1 VTASLSQVASGR
13 RWPRLSRSAAAARV
27 PGQLA
32 GSSGD
37 VLPARPGPLLEVSD
51 LAVSIPTDSGTIEA
65 VRGISLAIGRG
76 ETVGVVGESGSG
88 KTMLALS
95 VMGLLPRTARVRG
108 SIQLEGTELLGS
120 SPAQWQAIRGSQVAM
135 VFQDPMTALNPMY
148 TVGWQ
153 VAECVLLH
161 RKVGR
166 RAAMARVIELLAA
179 VGLPEPDQLAQRY
192 PHQLSGGMRQ
202 RVVIAMAIANE
213 PQLLIA
219 DEPTTALD
227 VTVQAQILDLLTSVR
242 QQTSA
247 AMILITHDLGV
258 VAGVADRVLVM
269 YAGRAAEI
277 GGVDQVFAEPG
288 MPYTAGLLASLP
300 SLHSRSERLP
310 AISGTPPT
318 GLGYGPGCAFAPRCP
333 LAAEPCTSQP
343 ALTEIAAGHVAAC
356 HFAGPEAGGRAATA
370 FQLPAGQQWANG
382 RASAAGAAGAGD
394 GSWPRTEG
402 AADIAGTVGTGDGSG
417 PRTEREVNPAG
428 ATSQGG
434 GVVLAVQD
442 LTKHFRIRGGTFG
455 SVATVQAVSGVNLE
469 LRAGRCLALVGESG
483 CGKSTLARLLMRLED
498 PTAGTITLNGRD
510 LTKLS
515 DDELRE
521 TRRDVQMVFQDP
533 YSSLNPRLS
542 VGEIVGEPLTVHKVP
557 DRADRVRDLL
567 LSVGL
572 DPVARVRFPGEF
584 SGGQRQRIGIARALA
599 LDPQALVLD
608 EPVSALDVS
617 IQASVLNMLRDLQR
631 KRNMAYLFIAHDLSV
646 VRQVADDVAVMYL
659 GQIVE
664 QGPADEVYRRPAHP
678 YTTAL
683 LSAVPIPDP
692 PAERS
697 RERILL
703 RGEVPSPVNPP
714 SGCRFRTRCW
724 KADSRCA
731 EEPPLLQVLAFDGQH
746 RPGGQH
752 GVDSQHGAYDQ
763 HRVACHYPEN
773 GPWIA
778 G

>member
-1 VTASLSQVASGR
+1 MTVSLSQVASGR
-13 RWPRLSRSAAAARV
+13 RWPRFSRSAAVRV
-27 PGQLA
+27 PGQRA
-32 GSSGD
+32 GSAD
-37 VLPARPGPLLEVSD
+37 TIAPPARPGPLLEISD
-51 LAVSIPTDSGTIEA
+51 LAVNIPTESGTIEA

-76 ETVGVVGESGSG
+76 ETLGVVGESGSG
-88 KTMLALS
+88 KTMLALAI
-95 VMGLLPRTARVRG
+95 MGLLPRTARVQG
-108 SIQLEGTELLGS
+108 SVQLEGTELLGS
-120 SPAQWQAIRGSQVAM
+120 TATQWHNIRGSRVAM

-148 TVGWQ
+148 TIGWQ
-153 VAECVLLH
+153 VAECILLH
-161 RKVGR
+161 RKVSK
-166 RAAMARVIELLAA
+166 RAAMDGAIELLDA
-179 VGLPEPDQLAQRY
+179 VGLPEPARMARRY

-202 RVVIAMAIANE
+202 RVVIAIAIANE

-227 VTVQAQILDLLTSVR
+227 VTVQAQILELLTLVR
-242 QQTSA
+242 ERSSA

-269 YAGRAAEI
+269 YAGRAAEL
-277 GGVDQVFAEPG
+277 GPVDDVFAEPG

-300 SLHSRSERLP
+300 SLNYRSERLP
-310 AISGTPPT
+310 AIPGTPPT
-318 GLGYGPGCAFAPRCP
+318 GLAYGQGCAFTPRCP
-333 LAAEPCTSQP
+333 LAAEPCAVQP
-343 ALTEIAAGHVAAC
+343 ALIDIGAGHVAAC
-356 HFAGPEAGGRAATA
+356 HFAGTEAGGQAAMA
-370 FQLPAGQQWANG
+370 LQQPIAHDPQ
-382 RASAAGAAGAGD
+382 D
-394 GSWPRTEG
+394 GNG
-402 AADIAGTVGTGDGSG
+402 AADLPAAQHTAADHATANNGAAHKGTAHDS
-417 PRTEREVNPAG
+417 PADDD
-428 ATSQGG
+428 AAEESP
-434 GVVLAVQD
+434 VVLSVRN
-442 LTKHFRIRGGTFG
+442 LSKHFKVRGTTFR
-455 SVATVQAVSGVNLE
+455 SVATVQAVSGVDLE

-498 PTAGTITLNGRD
+498 ATTGTITLNGRD
-510 LTKLS
+510 LTTLD
-515 DDELRE
+515 DDELRA
-521 TRRDVQMVFQDP
+521 TRRDMQMVFQDP

-542 VGEIVGEPLTVHKVP
+542 VGEIVGEPLTVHKIP
-557 DRADRVRDLL
+557 NRAERVRELL

-572 DPVARVRFPGEF
+572 DPAAGVRFPGEF

-646 VRQVADDVAVMYL
+646 VRQVADDIAVMYL
-659 GQIVE
+659 GKIVE
-664 QGPADEVYRRPAHP
+664 QGPADLVYQRPAHP

-692 PAERS
+692 PAERG

-703 RGEVPSPVNPP
+703 HGEVPSPVNPP

-731 EEPPLLQVLAFDGQH
+731 DEPPPLRHIDGDAGKH
-746 RPGGQH
+746 LI
-752 GVDSQHGAYDQ
+752 
-763 HRVACHYPEN
+763 ACHYPEN
-773 GPWIA
+773 GPWPA

>member
-1 VTASLSQVASGR
+1 
-13 RWPRLSRSAAAARV
+13 
-27 PGQLA
+27 
-32 GSSGD
+32 
-37 VLPARPGPLLEVSD
+37 LLQIND
-51 LAVSIPTDSGTIEA
+51 LAVTIPTDSGTIEA
-65 VRGISLAIGRG
+65 VRGISLAIDRG
-76 ETVGVVGESGSG
+76 ETVGIVGESGSG

-95 VMGLLPRTARVRG
+95 VMGLLPRTARVTG
-108 SIQLEGTELLGS
+108 SVQLDGTELLGS
-120 SPAQWQAIRGSQVAM
+120 SAAQWQGIRGSQVAM

-161 RKVGR
+161 RKVTH
-166 RAAMARVIELLAA
+166 RAAMARAVELLGA
-179 VGLPEPDQLAQRY
+179 VGLPEPAVLARRY

-202 RVVIAMAIANE
+202 RVVIAIAIANE

-242 QQTSA
+242 RQTSA

-269 YAGRAAEI
+269 YAGRAAEV
-277 GGVDQVFAEPG
+277 GGVDEVFAEPG

-300 SLHSRSERLP
+300 SLEHRSERLP
-310 AISGTPPT
+310 AIPGTPPT
-318 GLGYGPGCAFAPRCP
+318 GRGYGPGCAFAPRCP
-333 LAAEPCTSQP
+333 LAAEPCAAQP
-343 ALTEIAAGHVAAC
+343 QLVEITTGHVAAC
-356 HFAGPEAGGRAATA
+356 HFAGPKVGAE
-370 FQLPAGQQWANG
+370 
-382 RASAAGAAGAGD
+382 ASAALRGPARGIDNRPQHRDDATDDSQPQHRDDASDDSQPQHREDVSHDTQPQRLDHLDGD
-394 GSWPRTEG
+394 GSTTLEPDD
-402 AADIAGTVGTGDGSG
+402 ASGD
-417 PRTEREVNPAG
+417 
-428 ATSQGG
+428 
-434 GVVLAVQD
+434 VVLAVQN
-442 LTKHFRIRGGTFG
+442 LTKQFRIRGATFG
-455 SVATVQAVSGVNLE
+455 SVAVVQAVSGVDLE

-483 CGKSTLARLLMRLED
+483 CGKSTLAKLLMRLED
-498 PTAGTITLNGRD
+498 PTDGTITLHGRD
-510 LTKLS
+510 MTRMS

-521 TRRDVQMVFQDP
+521 TRRYMQMVFQDP
-533 YSSLNPRLS
+533 YSALNPRLS

-557 DRADRVRDLL
+557 DRAARVRELL
-567 LSVGL
+567 TSVGL
-572 DPVARVRFPGEF
+572 DPAAGVRFPGEF

-631 KRNMAYLFIAHDLSV
+631 TRNMAYLFIAHDLSV
-646 VRQVADDVAVMYL
+646 VRQVADEVAVMYL
-659 GQIVE
+659 GKIVE
-664 QGPADEVYRRPAHP
+664 QGPADEVYRQPAHP

-692 PAERS
+692 AAERS

-724 KADSRCA
+724 KADARCA
-731 EEPPLLQVLAFDGQH
+731 DEPPLLQIVTRGNGSGPHDGESGHHQ
-746 RPGGQH
+746 
-752 GVDSQHGAYDQ
+752 
-763 HRVACHYPEN
+763 VACHYPEN

-778 G
+778 N

>member
-1 VTASLSQVASGR
+1 VTDSQSQVATGR
-13 RWPRLSRSAAAARV
+13 RWRRPSRTAAAARV
-27 PGQLA
+27 PGQRT
-32 GSSGD
+32 GSAD
-37 VLPARPGPLLEVSD
+37 TIALPARPGPLLEISD

-65 VRGISLAIGRG
+65 VRGISLAVGRG

-108 SIQLEGTELLGS
+108 SIQLGGTELLGGS
-120 SPAQWQAIRGSQVAM
+120 AAQWQAIRGSQVAM

-148 TVGWQ
+148 TIGWQ
-153 VAECVLLH
+153 VAECILLH
-161 RKVGR
+161 RKVSRGAAWN
-166 RAAMARVIELLAA
+166 RAIELLDA
-179 VGLPEPDQLAQRY
+179 VGLPEPARMAKRY

-202 RVVIAMAIANE
+202 RVVIAIAIANE

-227 VTVQAQILDLLTSVR
+227 VTVQAQILDLLASVR
-242 QQTSA
+242 RQSSA
-247 AMILITHDLGV
+247 AMLLITHDLGV

-277 GGVDQVFAEPG
+277 GGVDEVFAEPG

-300 SLHSRSERLP
+300 SLEHRSERLP
-310 AISGTPPT
+310 AIPGTPPT
-318 GLGYGPGCAFAPRCP
+318 GFGYGPGCAFAPRCP
-333 LAAEPCTSQP
+333 LAAEPCATQP
-343 ALTEIAAGHVAAC
+343 ALTDIGAGHVAAC
-356 HFAGPEAGGRAATA
+356 HFAGPEAGGQAATA
-370 FQLPAGQQWANG
+370 LQQPVAHDPHEGNG
-382 RASAAGAAGAGD
+382 ADGHPGADDSAVVL
-394 GSWPRTEG
+394 SVKNLSKHFNVR
-402 AADIAGTVGTGDGSG
+402 
-417 PRTEREVNPAG
+417 G
-428 ATSQGG
+428 AT
-434 GVVLAVQD
+434 
-442 LTKHFRIRGGTFG
+442 FR
-455 SVATVQAVSGVNLE
+455 SVATVQAVSGVDLE

-498 PTAGTITLNGRD
+498 PTTGTITLNGRD
-510 LTKLS
+510 LTTLS
-515 DDELRE
+515 DGELRA
-521 TRRDVQMVFQDP
+521 TRRDMQMVFQDP

-542 VGEIVGEPLTVHKVP
+542 VGEIVGEPLTVHKIP
-557 DRADRVRDLL
+557 DRAERVRDLL
-567 LSVGL
+567 LSVGI
-572 DPVARVRFPGEF
+572 DPLARVRFPGEF

-646 VRQVADDVAVMYL
+646 VRQVADDIAVMYL
-659 GQIVE
+659 GLIVE
-664 QGPADEVYRRPAHP
+664 QGPADLVYKQPAHP

-731 EEPPLLQVLAFDGQH
+731 EEAPPLRLIDGE
-746 RPGGQH
+746 H
-752 GVDSQHGAYDQ
+752 GK

-773 GPWIA
+773 GPWPA

>member
-1 VTASLSQVASGR
+1 VTDSQSQVASGR
-13 RWPRLSRSAAAARV
+13 RWSRSSRTAAAARV
-27 PGQLA
+27 PGQRA
-32 GSSGD
+32 GSAD
-37 VLPARPGPLLEVSD
+37 TIALPARPGPLLEISD
-51 LAVSIPTDSGTIEA
+51 LAVSIPTESGTIEA

-76 ETVGVVGESGSG
+76 ETLGVVGESGSG
-88 KTMLALS
+88 KTMLALAI
-95 VMGLLPRTARVRG
+95 MGLLPRTALVSG
-108 SIQLEGTELLGS
+108 SVQLEGTELLGS
-120 SPAQWQAIRGSQVAM
+120 TAAEWHNIRGSRVAM

-161 RKVGR
+161 RKVSR
-166 RAAMARVIELLAA
+166 RAAMSRAIELLDA
-179 VGLPEPDQLAQRY
+179 VGLPEPARMASRY

-202 RVVIAMAIANE
+202 RVVIAIAIANE
-213 PQLLIA
+213 PELLIA

-242 QQTSA
+242 QQSSA

-269 YAGRAAEI
+269 YAGRAAEV
-277 GGVDQVFAEPG
+277 GVVDDVFATPG

-300 SLHSRSERLP
+300 SLHHRSERLP
-310 AISGTPPT
+310 AIPGTPPT
-318 GLGYGPGCAFAPRCP
+318 GFGYGPGCAFAPRCP
-333 LAAEPCTSQP
+333 LAAEPCAAQP
-343 ALTEIAAGHVAAC
+343 ALTDIGAGHVAAC
-356 HFAGPEAGGRAATA
+356 HFASQEAGGQAATA
-370 FQLPAGQQWANG
+370 LQQPIAHDPQEGNG
-382 RASAAGAAGAGD
+382 AEPHPGAD
-394 GSWPRTEG
+394 DST
-402 AADIAGTVGTGDGSG
+402 
-417 PRTEREVNPAG
+417 
-428 ATSQGG
+428 
-434 GVVLAVQD
+434 VVLSVKN
-442 LTKHFRIRGGTFG
+442 LSKHFKVRGTTFR
-455 SVATVQAVSGVNLE
+455 SVATVQAVSGVDLE

-498 PTAGTITLNGRD
+498 PTTGTITLNGRD
-510 LTKLS
+510 VTTLS
-515 DDELRE
+515 DNELRA
-521 TRRDVQMVFQDP
+521 TRRDMQMVFQDP

-542 VGEIVGEPLTVHKVP
+542 VGEIVGEPLTVHKIP
-557 DRADRVRDLL
+557 NRAERVRELL

-572 DPVARVRFPGEF
+572 DPVAGVRFPGEF

-617 IQASVLNMLRDLQR
+617 IQASVLNMLRDMQR

-646 VRQVADDVAVMYL
+646 VRQVADDIAVMYL
-659 GQIVE
+659 GKIVE
-664 QGPADEVYRRPAHP
+664 QGPADLVYRRPAHP

-692 PAERS
+692 AAERS

-703 RGEVPSPVNPP
+703 HGEVPSPVNPP

-731 EEPPLLQVLAFDGQH
+731 DEPPPLHLIDGD
-746 RPGGQH
+746 GGKH
-752 GVDSQHGAYDQ
+752 L
-763 HRVACHYPEN
+763 VACHYPEN
-773 GPWIA
+773 GPWPA

>member
-1 VTASLSQVASGR
+1 MTVSLSQVDPGR
-13 RWPRLSRSAAAARV
+13 RWSRPGRAAATVSV
-27 PGQLA
+27 PTGVPSQQA
-32 GSSGD
+32 GGEASGS
-37 VLPARPGPLLEVSD
+37 LPARPGPLLEVSD
-51 LAVSIPTDSGTIEA
+51 LVVSIPTESGLIEA
-65 VRGISLAIGRG
+65 VRGISLALSSG
-76 ETVGVVGESGSG
+76 ETLGVVGESGSG

-95 VMGLLPRTARVRG
+95 VMGLLPGTARVSG
-108 SIQLEGTELLGS
+108 SIRLEGSELIGAS
-120 SPAQWQAIRGSQVAM
+120 EAQWQKVRGSQVAM
-135 VFQDPMTALNPMY
+135 IFQDPMTALNPMY
-148 TVGWQ
+148 TIGWQ
-153 VAECVLLH
+153 VAECILLH
-161 RKVGR
+161 RKISR
-166 RAAMARVIELLAA
+166 RAAMDRAVELLAA
-179 VGLPEPDQLAQRY
+179 VGLPEPSRMATRY

-202 RVVIAMAIANE
+202 RVVIAIAIANE
-213 PQLLIA
+213 PRLLIA

-227 VTVQAQILDLLTSVR
+227 VTVQAQILDLLKAVR
-242 QQTSA
+242 QQSSA
-247 AMILITHDLGV
+247 AMILISHDLGV

-269 YAGRAAEI
+269 YAGRAAEL
-277 GGVDQVFAEPG
+277 GGVDDVFAAPS

-300 SLHSRSERLP
+300 SLGHRRERLP
-310 AISGTPPT
+310 AIPGTPPT
-318 GLGYGPGCAFAPRCP
+318 GLRYGPGCAFAPRCP
-333 LAAEPCTSQP
+333 LAAEPCASQP
-343 ALTEIAAGHVAAC
+343 GLVAIGADHVAAC
-356 HFAGPEAGGRAATA
+356 HFAGPEAGGNAAVA
-370 FQLPAGQQWANG
+370 LQRSADQAPSASESDDRGGNAGYRENSAGVQDAAAGQH
-382 RASAAGAAGAGD
+382 D
-394 GSWPRTEG
+394 
-402 AADIAGTVGTGDGSG
+402 D
-417 PRTEREVNPAG
+417 
-428 ATSQGG
+428 
-434 GVVLAVQD
+434 VVLAVSN
-442 LTKHFRIRGGTFG
+442 LTKHFRVRGAGFR
-455 SVATVQAVSGVNLE
+455 SVATVQAVSGVDLE

-483 CGKSTLARLLMRLED
+483 CGKSTLARLVMRLDD
-498 PTAGTITLNGRD
+498 PTSGTITLNGQD

-515 DDELRE
+515 EDELRA

-542 VGEIVGEPLTVHKVP
+542 VGEIVGEPLTVHKMP
-557 DRADRVRDLL
+557 AKADRVRELL

-572 DPVARVRFPGEF
+572 DPAARVRFPGEF

-664 QGPADEVYRRPAHP
+664 QGPADLVYGQPAHP

-692 PAERS
+692 PTERS

-731 EEPPLLQVLAFDGQH
+731 EEAPLLRVVTNA
-746 RPGGQH
+746 
-752 GVDSQHGAYDQ
+752 A

-773 GPWIA
+773 SHYPVVSA
-778 G
+778 